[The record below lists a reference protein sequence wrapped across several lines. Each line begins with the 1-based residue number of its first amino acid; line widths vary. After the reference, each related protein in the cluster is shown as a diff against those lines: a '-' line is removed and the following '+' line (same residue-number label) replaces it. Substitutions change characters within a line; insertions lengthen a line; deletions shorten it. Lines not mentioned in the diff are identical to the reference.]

1 MKKSSNSKLI
11 FVISNSNFIGIT
23 IEAFIAEANSLGK
36 FNLNP
41 QKVNAK
47 TIPGYSVT
55 YTGLEMEIL
64 KLIYNCEEEMVVKKF
79 SVKKMKVAD
88 FFKATDEKKFKTLIR
103 PNIEGYINKAL
114 YIIAINKVPLYFIN
128 KTHDEINENP
138 INIQQDDAEVLFN
151 FKKHSKGITY
161 RLMINLNGTPIRLV
175 NQNITFIT
183 HKPCW
188 IIVNH
193 TLLHFDEEIDSFKL
207 LPFTQKEVVEIP
219 TSSVDIYIQNFI
231 QKIFK
236 KFDIEAEGISLIVEQ
251 PKPTAIINLDRGVN
265 SRPVL
270 ALSFDYNENIMLMS
284 KNQSGITECIVENG
298 EYILKKIKRDL
309 NFEYSIVDKL
319 HFIGLR
325 TFENVHFFYPAPED
339 QPNTDTTNDLISTL
353 CLNYDKLV
361 NLGIE
366 IRQNITQIK
375 YFFGQIETQT
385 NVSENQDWF
394 DVHIEVVF
402 GKFKIPFVKLRQNIL
417 FKIKEFELPDGSIA
431 IIPEE
436 WFTKYDDLAQ
446 LGSVSDDN
454 LKIKKYHL
462 NVLSS
467 IDEKQNDRINSQL
480 ALLNNDSFNP
490 KVPFNLKT
498 TLRPYQ
504 YLGYKWLKQLEA
516 LNFSGCLAD
525 DMGLGKTI
533 QAIAVLLESHNRG
546 NVNTF
551 SNPEFVQSNAQRLDM
566 FNKASNEPGKFV
578 QASLI
583 VVPLTLIFNW
593 QQEIARFAPSL
604 LIYTH
609 TGLYRSQSASVFHL
623 HDIVLT
629 TYGMVRNDI
638 ELFKKYNFN
647 YVILDE
653 SQNIRNPQSKAYRAV
668 RTLHSSYR
676 TILTGT
682 PIENSLVDLWAQ
694 LNFLNPGL
702 LGGLK
707 QFRKN
712 YVLPIEKQ
720 NNDVVRDKLKKVL
733 APFLLRRTKDE
744 VAPELPSLTEV
755 IHYTEMTEEQLS
767 YYETIKSSVRNSIL
781 FSMTNNDRGKLNI
794 LILKGLMQLRLA
806 SIHPKLL
813 DRSYAFMSG
822 KHLELREMIAQILQ
836 EGHKILIFS
845 QFVRHLKL
853 VCEFPEFEGQN
864 LLMFTGMTPD
874 HERQGIINKFQN
886 DEQSKVLLMTLKAG
900 GVGLNLTAAD
910 YILLIDPWW
919 NPAAESQAI
928 ARAHRIGQDKKVF
941 AYRFITKDSIEEKI
955 LVLQQKKRLLAN
967 DFVQNS
973 NPIFAFNDQ
982 DLIDL
987 FE

>member
-1 MKKSSNSKLI
+1 MKKNSKLI
-11 FVISNSNFIGIT
+11 FVISNSTNIGTT
-23 IEAFIAEANSLGK
+23 IEAYIAESNSLGK
-36 FNLNP
+36 FNLDP

-47 TIPGYSVT
+47 TISGYSIPT
-55 YTGLEMEIL
+55 TSLEMEIL

-79 SVKKMKVAD
+79 SVKKMKAPD

-103 PNIEGYINKAL
+103 PNIEGYL
-114 YIIAINKVPLYFIN
+114 NKVLSIFAIHQLPLYFIN
-128 KTHDEINENP
+128 KTHDEINEIP
-138 INIQQDDAEVLFN
+138 IKIQQDDAEVLFN
-151 FKKHSKGITY
+151 FKKHAKGITY
-161 RLMINLNGTPIRLV
+161 RLMINLNGTPIRLWD
-175 NQNITFIT
+175 QNITFVT

-188 IIVNH
+188 IIVDH
-193 TLLHFDEEIDSFKL
+193 TLLHFDDEIDSFKL
-207 LPFTQKEVVEIP
+207 MPFTQKEVVEIP
-219 TSSVDIYIQNFI
+219 SSSVDVYIQNFI
-231 QKIFK
+231 QKIFR
-236 KFDIEAEGISLIVEQ
+236 KFDIEAEGISLKTEQ
-251 PKPTAIINLDRGVN
+251 PKPTAIINLDRGIN

-270 ALSFDYNENIMLMS
+270 ALSFDYNGNMMLMS
-284 KNQSGITECIVENG
+284 KNPFGITECVVENG
-298 EYILKKIKRDL
+298 KYTLNKIKRDL
-309 NFEYSIVDKL
+309 TFEYSIVDTL
-319 HFIGLR
+319 HSIGLK
-325 TFENVHFFYPAPED
+325 TFENVHFFYPAPAD
-339 QPNTDTTNDLISTL
+339 QPNLDTTNELIGIL
-353 CLNYDKLV
+353 CLNYEKLKKL
-361 NLGIE
+361 NIE
-366 IRQNITQIK
+366 IRQNISQIK
-375 YFFGQIETQT
+375 YFFGQIETKT
-385 NVSENQDWF
+385 TITENQDWF
-394 DVHIEVVF
+394 DVHIQVAF
-402 GKFKIPFVKLRQNIL
+402 GDFVIPFVKLRQNIL
-417 FKIKEFELPDGSIA
+417 YKIKEFVLPDGSIA
-431 IIPEE
+431 IIPDE

-446 LGSVSDDN
+446 LGSASNDI
-454 LKIKKYHL
+454 LKVKKYHL
-462 NVLSS
+462 NVLES
-467 IDEKQNDRINSQL
+467 IDENQSEKIKSQILHLNDGHF
-480 ALLNNDSFNP
+480 DP
-490 KVPFNLKT
+490 VVPPNLKT

-504 YLGYKWLKQLEA
+504 YTGFKWLKQLES

-551 SNPEFVQSNAQRLDM
+551 SNPEFAPYAQLDM
-566 FNKASNEPGKFV
+566 YNRSSSEPGKFV

-604 LIYTH
+604 MVYTH
-609 TGLYRSQSASVFHL
+609 SGLYRSQSASVFHL

-638 ELFKKYNFN
+638 EMFKKYNFN

-668 RTLHSSYR
+668 RSLHSSYR
-676 TILTGT
+676 ATLTGT

-694 LNFLNPGL
+694 LNFLNPGM

-712 YVLPIEKQ
+712 FVLPIEKQ
-720 NNDVVRDKLKKVL
+720 NNEVVREKLKKIL
-733 APFLLRRTKDE
+733 APFMLRRTKDE

-755 IHYTEMTEEQLS
+755 IHYTEMTDEQQS
-767 YYETIKSSVRNSIL
+767 FYETIKSSVRNSIL
-781 FSMTNNDRGKLNI
+781 FSITNNDRGKLNI

-813 DRSYAFMSG
+813 DQSYSFMSG
-822 KHLELREMIAQILQ
+822 KHLELREMISQILQ
-836 EGHKILIFS
+836 ENHKVLIFS

-853 VCEFPEFEGQN
+853 VSEFPEFEGQN

-874 HERQGIINKFQN
+874 YERQEVINKFQN
-886 DEQSKVLLMTLKAG
+886 NEQNKVLLMTLKAG

-910 YILLIDPWW
+910 YILMIDPWW

-967 DFVQNS
+967 DFIQNS
-973 NPIFAFNDQ
+973 NPILAFSDQ
-982 DLIDL
+982 DLMDL
-987 FE
+987 FQ